1 MTVEKSITVEA
12 KLTAAYSYN
21 VAYAGDGNGT
31 VTATADGIAFESKN
45 TIFGGSKAVFT
56 ATPKEGYMV
65 DYWTVTMGD
74 LNTAENTARIQVDGL
89 NVIDPVYTIDS
100 LVGNQVIRAHFT
112 VKKAAMLTLNE
123 DAGTA
128 KITYATP
135 IQPNVSSVTSE
146 TTAEIRAN
154 GTVVLE
160 LKPADNYTATAKE
173 IQTKLAEKLN
183 DANAKLSVT
192 EENGTFTVTVRN
204 LTLAENL
211 TIKASDLFTRTYAVN
226 VPAHVT
232 ATPAKAKAGETVTLK
247 VTPATGMN
255 LKTLEVSGGKLNREV
270 SAGTLTYTF
279 KMPAEDVTV
288 TATFEK
294 APVFAGGGGGGGAI
308 APKPETENGVVTAPD
323 GSALNAEVT
332 VTEDTAEVTMDPK
345 QIESLTGS
353 ISGSIE
359 IDLTKEETV
368 TKIQITG
375 ELAAAIGE
383 KSADGMTIHLK
394 NGGLT
399 LDRKTLETIA
409 GAAKDDGTVE
419 IRLEPAEWKA
429 LLPVQKDL
437 LPAGSITWNVS
448 VTVMP
453 KNGIEEMIH
462 MLGGAATVEVPYEL
476 KEDETAENVAVYY
489 IADDGTVEKLESSY
503 DTERLAAVFET
514 EHFSTFAVVHE
525 YSKKF
530 NDVNL
535 GSWYYEAINTAL
547 KEKWF
552 SGVSD
557 TEFQPDETMTRAM
570 LVTVLYN
577 LSESNSTK
585 TRTNFADVDPNAWYA
600 KAVAWAAENK
610 IVEGYDGLFHPNDPV
625 TRQQMASIL
634 YRYDLWAGN
643 VPSVHGNLTKFTD
656 ADSVAAWAKNAMIW
670 ATDAGLIRGAGDG
683 MLMPNGNATRAQ
695 VAVILKNYYAQRA
708 D

>member
-1 MTVEKSITVEA
+1 
-12 KLTAAYSYN
+12 
-21 VAYAGDGNGT
+21 
-31 VTATADGIAFESKN
+31 
-45 TIFGGSKAVFT
+45 
-56 ATPKEGYMV
+56 
-65 DYWTVTMGD
+65 
-74 LNTAENTARIQVDGL
+74 
-89 NVIDPVYTIDS
+89 
-100 LVGNQVIRAHFT
+100 
-112 VKKAAMLTLNE
+112 
-123 DAGTA
+123 
-128 KITYATP
+128 
-135 IQPNVSSVTSE
+135 
-146 TTAEIRAN
+146 
-154 GTVVLE
+154 
-160 LKPADNYTATAKE
+160 
-173 IQTKLAEKLN
+173 
-183 DANAKLSVT
+183 
-192 EENGTFTVTVRN
+192 
-204 LTLAENL
+204 
-211 TIKASDLFTRTYAVN
+211 
-226 VPAHVT
+226 
-232 ATPAKAKAGETVTLK
+232 
-247 VTPATGMN
+247 
-255 LKTLEVSGGKLNREV
+255 
-270 SAGTLTYTF
+270 
-279 KMPAEDVTV
+279 MPAEDVTV

-294 APVFAGGGGGGGAI
+294 APVFAGGGGGGGGAV

-323 GSALNAEVT
+323 GSALNAKVT

-353 ISGSIE
+353 VSGSIE

-375 ELAAAIGE
+375 EFSAAIGE

-409 GAAKDDGTVE
+409 SAAKDDGTVE

-683 MLMPNGNATRAQ
+683 TLMPNGNATRAQ